1 MLDQCATIDALLV
14 PRPRPRLVVHRRAF
28 TLLDRS
34 FQIIVLVPRLGRF
47 IPRIVVIPLG
57 SPFRFPTVVL
67 SLQAALGNVAQHP
80 LPHRSSALSLHPQ
93 PVLVLQ
99 QVGNVLGLL
108 THVGADVL
116 TVVVDI
122 DKLFEGLYDV
132 DVVAEVDDDVFG
144 AGVEDVV
151 QQREGLTV
159 GRSAFAATD
168 KNKHIKRKAY
178 QHLRPPAR
186 AHHRPRR

>member
-1 MLDQCATIDALLV
+1 M
-14 PRPRPRLVVHRRAF
+14 
-28 TLLDRS
+28 
-34 FQIIVLVPRLGRF
+34 
-47 IPRIVVIPLG
+47 
-57 SPFRFPTVVL
+57 
-67 SLQAALGNVAQHP
+67 
-80 LPHRSSALSLHPQ
+80 
-93 PVLVLQ
+93 
-99 QVGNVLGLL
+99 

-151 QQREGLTV
+151 EQREGLRV
-159 GRSAFAATD
+159 GRSTFAATD